1 MIQKMLI
8 GILLLSFFFLAG
20 MKYPP
25 NGTDSNSYRCIGG
38 LVSIGDRMSDLIET
52 CGEPIREDQQDIQP
66 GRILIYRFDQSRV
79 YYFEFLNDRLS
90 RIYDVSCLQD
100 NPDCE

>member
-1 MIQKMLI
+1 MINKLLFGALI
-8 GILLLSFFFLAG
+8 LGSFLLVG

-25 NGTDSNSYRCIGG
+25 NGTDSNSYRCVGG
-38 LVSIGDRMSDLIET
+38 LVSIGDRIPDLIET
-52 CGEPIREDQQDIQP
+52 CGEPIREDQHDLQP

-90 RIYDVSCLQD
+90 RIYAVSCLQD
-100 NPDCE
+100 DPNCE